1 MKARTL
7 GAIAVLLTPVVIT
20 VADLLRLG
28 AEGGVLADGSAST
41 TQLFTAVNAHRGAWE
56 AGAWLF
62 YLAALLTIP
71 MVLLLWRLAVDRAPV
86 LAWTGGVLGAG
97 MVTGQIAHLMGYFV
111 TVGALSGMPDTE
123 AAVSAQQSLDASS
136 LGFAVFA
143 PFLLGVLLAPAVL
156 ALALWRARVI
166 PGWALGSVLLGTVVF
181 AAFSGQPWAS
191 VVWGVALVAGLLPAA
206 RSALRSVDTDAP
218 RVADRSATSAAPVA
232 PPAR

>member
-1 MKARTL
+1 MKARML

-28 AEGGVLADGSAST
+28 AEGDVLADGSPGST
-41 TQLFTAVNAHRGAWE
+41 AQLFAAVDANRGPWE

-62 YLAALLTIP
+62 YLAAILTIP

-86 LAWTGGVLGAG
+86 LAWAGGVLGAG
-97 MVTGQIAHLMGYFV
+97 MVTGQIAHLMGYFA

-123 AAVSAQQSLDASS
+123 AAVSAQQALDASS

-166 PGWALGSVLLGTVVF
+166 PAWALGSVLLGTVVF
-181 AAFSGQPWAS
+181 GAFSGQPWAS
-191 VVWGVALVAGLLPAA
+191 VVWGAALVAGLLPAA
-206 RSALRSVDTDAP
+206 RAALRPVDADVPA
-218 RVADRSATSAAPVA
+218 VADRAATRVA
-232 PPAR
+232 PSAR